1 MDAPKVS
8 VLIPLY
14 NRRHYIEDCINS
26 VLIQTLRDFEIIVCD
41 DCSTDGSADFVE
53 QRFADEISADKLKL
67 RRNKRNLG
75 EHLTVEKLIH
85 EAAGKYFMI
94 LHSDDLYL
102 PHALEH
108 MYAVAEKFQA
118 DVVHAGTFL
127 QSPEDGSIDTHTQ
140 FKLMCWENRV
150 LENFEVVPPEPET
163 RFKAWANADIFVD
176 MQYNIHNRAFVFD
189 NDISVT
195 GGMLFI
201 LHCLMAA
208 KVFVRTPA
216 YFYIRR
222 DAPDSLTNDKTRLEK
237 KLHDLIKNVVG
248 TSRCFDKLFRDIEYF
263 SDNKAI
269 QYSVRAIFYNRY
281 DVHWSQ
287 QRDTYKDGITPG
299 IHRAVESAFKEIFGG
314 DVGYLTFLFHKVHC
328 LPFEQDFSR
337 INSATATL
345 KVAEQFGQ
353 PSRPSKR

>member
-14 NRRHYIEDCINS
+14 NRRHYVEDCINS
-26 VLIQTLRDFEIIVCD
+26 VLIQTFGDFEIIVRD
-41 DCSTDGSADFVE
+41 DCSTDGSAEFVE
-53 QRFADEISADKLKL
+53 RRFADEISAGKLKL

-75 EHLTVEKLIH
+75 EHLTVEKLIN
-85 EAAGKYFMI
+85 EATGKYFMI

-108 MYAVAEKFQA
+108 MFTVAEKFQA

-127 QSPEDGSIDTHTQ
+127 QSPEDGTVDTDTQ
-140 FKLMCWENRV
+140 FKLMSWEKRRV
-150 LENFEVVPPEPET
+150 EDFELMSPEPET

-176 MQYNIHNRAFVFD
+176 MQYNIYNRAFIFD

-195 GGMLFI
+195 GGMLFM

-222 DAPDSLTNDKTRLEK
+222 DAPDSITNDKTRLEN
-237 KLHDLIKNVVG
+237 KLHDLIKTVVG
-248 TSRCFDKLFRDIEYF
+248 TSRYFDKLFRDIEYF
-263 SDNKAI
+263 RDNEAI
-269 QYSVRAIFYNRY
+269 QYSVRAIFYSRY
-281 DVHWSQ
+281 DSYMSCL
-287 QRDTYKDGITPG
+287 RGTYKDGITPG
-299 IHRAVESAFKEIFGG
+299 IHRAVESAFKDVFGG

-337 INSATATL
+337 INPAL
-345 KVAEQFGQ
+345 
-353 PSRPSKR
+353 

>member
-1 MDAPKVS
+1 MDSPKIS

-26 VLIQTLRDFEIIVCD
+26 VLIQTFRDFEIIVRD
-41 DCSTDGSADFVE
+41 DGSTDGSADFVE
-53 QRFADEISADKLKL
+53 QRYADEISSGKLKL

-75 EHLTVEKLIH
+75 EHLTVEKLIN
-85 EAAGKYFMI
+85 EATGKYFMI

-102 PHALEH
+102 SHALEH
-108 MYAVAEKFQA
+108 MFTVAENFQA

-127 QSPEDGSIDTHTQ
+127 QSPENGTVDTNTQ
-140 FKLMCWENRV
+140 FKVMCWENRV
-150 LENFEVVPPEPET
+150 LDDFELVPPEPET

-176 MQYNIHNRAFVFD
+176 MQYNIYNRAFIFD

-195 GGMLFI
+195 GGMLFM

-222 DAPDSLTNDKTRLEK
+222 DAPDSLTNDKTRLEN
-237 KLHDLIKNVVG
+237 KLYDLIKTVVV
-248 TSRCFDKLFRDIEYF
+248 TSRYFDKLFRDIDYF
-263 SDNKAI
+263 SDNADV
-269 QYSVRAIFYNRY
+269 QYSVRAIFYSRY
-281 DVHWSQ
+281 DFHWTY
-287 QRDTYKDGITPG
+287 QRGTYKDGITPG

-314 DVGYLTFLFHKVHC
+314 DVGYLTFMFHKLHC
-328 LPFEQDFSR
+328 LPFDQDFSR
-337 INSATATL
+337 INSATPT
-345 KVAEQFGQ
+345 
-353 PSRPSKR
+353 